1 MSDREIMNAKMG
13 LTINGEPV
21 STRPTPKDMA
31 RWLQQTLDI
40 EAEELFG
47 EFGYA
52 TLTEEEQR
60 QVLEEV
66 FAKGLIE

>member
-1 MSDREIMNAKMG
+1 MSDREIMNAKRG
-13 LTINGEPV
+13 LTIGGEPV
-21 STRPTPKDMA
+21 STGPTPKDMA
-31 RWLQQTLDI
+31 RWLQYTLDI
-40 EAEELFG
+40 ESEEMFG